1 VKRFAHSPH
10 YLSAMADT
18 LAGEVQDHFLQHG
31 KPDLPHAPAHPGR
44 PNPERSGMRFP
55 TVAEK
60 DETRNT
66 GE

>member
-1 VKRFAHSPH
+1 
-10 YLSAMADT
+10 